1 LENKASA
8 KKITVQEAEAEFVSY
23 VAMKK
28 TVSPQEIADAILFL
42 CSPRGRT
49 ISGQALSICGDVQML
64 I

>member
-1 LENKASA
+1 VS
-8 KKITVQEAEAEFVSY
+8 EAEAEFISY

-28 TVSPQEIADAILFL
+28 TVTPQEIADAILFL

-49 ISGQALSICGDVQML
+49 ISGQALSVCGDVQML